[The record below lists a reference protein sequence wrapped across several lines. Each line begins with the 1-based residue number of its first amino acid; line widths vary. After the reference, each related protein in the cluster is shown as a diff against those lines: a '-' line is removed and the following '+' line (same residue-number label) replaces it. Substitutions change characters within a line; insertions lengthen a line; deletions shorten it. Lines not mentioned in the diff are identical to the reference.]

1 MSSPQ
6 YPVPDGSEFWTF
18 RVDRKGDELPFHDT
32 TDVYVLPHLK
42 KLVRENNYT
51 DIFIISHGWNCV
63 ALPDGSTDFAHDMT
77 RALIAN
83 NVPQQPGHKALY
95 IAITWPSHPIKSL
108 FVGTEGVREN
118 YHVHSEV
125 ARALLAEDP
134 RKYWTNVQKA
144 IENKHPKAAGKLG
157 EIAEHFDTSSPV
169 AGGQLPDHVLS
180 KVTEFGNYLGAED
193 ALNSSVF
200 SPPKRVFEKVTPLD
214 DPDDLNP
221 ETHELTI
228 PMIARAV
235 KATRDVA
242 RLIGFGQLVNVADH
256 SIMLSRLLEH
266 VFFETFERR
275 AAVVGANGV
284 SQLIWELMSESA
296 DHCTKVHLVGHSLG
310 CHVMSSAAARGSPS
324 AGDPNWVFPRKI
336 HSMSLLQ
343 GAVPM
348 TAYAK
353 PGAYRVL
360 TEGYPIVAGPVIA
373 TTSRSDLALQTYALF
388 KGKPLGRDGFPDLGA
403 KGSVVDLPAGLTQ
416 KLGFQNGRF
425 YTLDADPVISIES
438 LKNGLDV
445 VGAHCDIFDKE
456 IQQCIWEA
464 AHTEMDEKDYVIAV
478 V

>member
-1 MSSPQ
+1 
-6 YPVPDGSEFWTF
+6 
-18 RVDRKGDELPFHDT
+18 
-32 TDVYVLPHLK
+32 
-42 KLVRENNYT
+42 
-51 DIFIISHGWNCV
+51 
-63 ALPDGSTDFAHDMT
+63 
-77 RALIAN
+77 
-83 NVPQQPGHKALY
+83 
-95 IAITWPSHPIKSL
+95 
-108 FVGTEGVREN
+108 
-118 YHVHSEV
+118 
-125 ARALLAEDP
+125 
-134 RKYWTNVQKA
+134 
-144 IENKHPKAAGKLG
+144 
-157 EIAEHFDTSSPV
+157 
-169 AGGQLPDHVLS
+169 
-180 KVTEFGNYLGAED
+180 
-193 ALNSSVF
+193 
-200 SPPKRVFEKVTPLD
+200 
-214 DPDDLNP
+214 
-221 ETHELTI
+221 
-228 PMIARAV
+228 MIARAIKV
-235 KATRDVA
+235 TRDVA
-242 RLIGFGQLVNVADH
+242 RLLGFSRFAGVQEDVL
-256 SIMLSRLLEH
+256 MLSRLLEH